1 MTIMTLRGT
10 SGSGKSTVA
19 FTLLKKFPHE
29 KILDEKGKILGYRVD
44 AGLKKP
50 IYLVGKYE
58 TACGGTDAIN
68 TQKESADRAI
78 RWHEAGGHVI
88 MEGLLLSGGGPK
100 AEVTVRTTAT
110 GDYVHAFLD
119 TPLETCLD
127 RVRAR
132 RAAAGNDKP
141 LNTANT
147 EMKWGQC
154 VSTYKTLKK
163 EGYNVALIDHSDAY
177 NNVMEILRASE

>member
-1 MTIMTLRGT
+1 MIITLRGT

-19 FTLLKKFPHE
+19 FTLLKNFPSE
-29 KILDEKGKILGYRVD
+29 KVMDGKKILGYRVD
-44 AGLKKP
+44 AGLSKP

-68 TQKESADRAI
+68 TQKESCDRAI

-88 MEGLLLSGGGPK
+88 LEGLLLSGGGPK
-100 AEVTVRTTAT
+100 AEVTARVTET
-110 GDYVHAFLD
+110 GDYRHAFLD
-119 TPLETCLD
+119 TPLEVCIE
-127 RVRAR
+127 RVKKR
-132 RAAAGNDKP
+132 REAAGNEKP

-154 VSTYKTLKK
+154 VSTYKTLKR
-163 EGYNVALIDHSDAY
+163 EGYKVALIDHTRAY
-177 NNVMEILRASE
+177 DHVMEILREAE